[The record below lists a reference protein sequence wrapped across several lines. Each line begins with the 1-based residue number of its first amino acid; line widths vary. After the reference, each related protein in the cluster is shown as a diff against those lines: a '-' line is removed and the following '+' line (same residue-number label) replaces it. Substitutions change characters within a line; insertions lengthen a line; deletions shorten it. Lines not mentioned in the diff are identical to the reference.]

1 MKPRFATFRLFRTTL
16 LVSVLLLA
24 QLVLTLHHSELA
36 AHAAAGACEFCLT
49 HADLNDASLQ
59 VSPPPPVVPAASDEP
74 AFFPAAFAAP
84 RHPSYSARAPPL
96 SYR

>member
-1 MKPRFATFRLFRTTL
+1 MKPRFAMFRLFRATL
-16 LVSVLLLA
+16 LVSALLLA
-24 QLVLTLHHSELA
+24 QLALALHHSELA

-49 HADLNDASLQ
+49 HADLADGTATVSL
-59 VSPPPPVVPAASDEP
+59 SPPVVPAASDVP
-74 AFFPAAFAAP
+74 AFFPAALAAP

>member
-1 MKPRFATFRLFRTTL
+1 MNPRFATHRLFRTSL

-36 AHAAAGACEFCLT
+36 AHAAAGACEYCLT
-49 HADLNDASLQ
+49 HADLTDGTATVSL
-59 VSPPPPVVPAASDEP
+59 PPPVVPAASNAT

>member
-1 MKPRFATFRLFRTTL
+1 MNPRPATRRLFRTTL

-24 QLVLTLHHSELA
+24 QWVLAVHHTELA

-49 HADLNDASLQ
+49 HADLTDGSTLAS
-59 VSPPPPVVPAASDEP
+59 PPPVVVPAAAPVP

>member
-1 MKPRFATFRLFRTTL
+1 MNPRLTTCRLFRTVL

-24 QLVLTLHHSELA
+24 QWVLTLHHTELA
-36 AHAAAGACEFCLT
+36 THAAAGACEFCLT
-49 HADLNDASLQ
+49 HADLTDATLK
-59 VSPPPPVVPAASDEP
+59 VLFPPPVVPAASDAP

-84 RHPSYSARAPPL
+84 HHPSYSARAPPL